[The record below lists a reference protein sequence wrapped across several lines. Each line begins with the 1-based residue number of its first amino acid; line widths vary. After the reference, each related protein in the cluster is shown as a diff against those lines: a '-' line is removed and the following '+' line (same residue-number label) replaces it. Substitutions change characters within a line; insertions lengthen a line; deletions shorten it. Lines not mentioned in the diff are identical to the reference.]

1 MIVFW
6 LCFGCIQLYF
16 DVFWLQHLKAFPLY
30 LVVFWLYF
38 LPAPALKGAS
48 TQHETA
54 PPDPFVS
61 ETAAMPHHLA
71 KGG

>member
-1 MIVFW
+1 MY
-6 LCFGCIQLYF
+6 FGCSTLRHF
-16 DVFWLQHLKAFPLY
+16 HCFKLNF
-30 LVVFWLYF
+30 VVFWLYF
-38 LPAPALKGAS
+38 VLALELEGAS

-71 KGG
+71 KGS